1 MEDERMEG
9 KALVTTKIARVER
22 DAIIPERTCNRLHE
36 TPNMFEQSHFDQNLY
51 LRHLVIRWKELP
63 KKNPLKWTSAS
74 SWKLAVIVVIIHHSI
89 Q

>member
-1 MEDERMEG
+1 MEG

-22 DAIIPERTCNRLHE
+22 DAIIPERTCN
-36 TPNMFEQSHFDQNLY
+36 PNMFEQSHFDQNLY

-74 SWKLAVIVVIIHHSI
+74 SWKLAVIVLIIHHSL